1 MKEIFKKIVIIS
13 FCLYAVWWIFASD
26 TGMEMTD
33 TPAGSSSEVV
43 FKDFKLDNPLEKW
56 TLEAS
61 RCYKNSKTQTTRFE
75 EIRATN
81 LNEDNTVTIIIGKE
95 GDLNEK
101 LKKVEIKGD
110 VKADQQNGSRKL
122 FSDRVIYSYKM
133 KVGSSPGKVKIL
145 EDNSICWGNMMDFNV
160 NTKTGKIVGNVRM
173 KINSM
178 PVKTKSKKIESKMP
192 VTAETGIT
200 NESKNK

>member
-13 FCLYAVWWIFASD
+13 FAVYAVWWIFASE
-26 TGMEMTD
+26 TGMEMDD
-33 TPAGSSSEVV
+33 TSKNSSQEVV

-61 RCYKNSKTQTTRFE
+61 RCYKNDKTQTTRFE
-75 EIRATN
+75 EVKATN
-81 LNEDNTVTIIIGKE
+81 LNEDDTVTVITGKE

-110 VKADQQNGSRKL
+110 VKADQQSGSRKL

-133 KVGSSPGKVKIL
+133 KVGSSPGKVKII
-145 EDNSICWGNMMDFNV
+145 EDDSICWGNMMDFNV
-160 NTKTGKIVGNVRM
+160 NTKTGKIVGNVKMRITELP
-173 KINSM
+173 K
-178 PVKTKSKKIESKMP
+178 KKETK
-192 VTAETGIT
+192 
-200 NESKNK
+200 KNKADLSVGGNGLENENKNN